1 MFISFRMTWRGVV
14 NVLILV
20 YLVSLLYLGMN
31 RWDQLSSDWNRTF
44 GANMPNA
51 SAMRDGLDHAR
62 SYLPSVADEY
72 MEKAEA
78 DAKNSR
84 SLADVL
90 RGTLRS
96 LGLSD
101 TQPQGLPYG
110 MNENLESPYDHLAD

>member
-1 MFISFRMTWRGVV
+1 MFINFRMTWRGVV

-31 RWDQLSSDWNRTF
+31 RWDQFSSDWNRTF
-44 GANMPNA
+44 SANMPNA

-101 TQPQGLPYG
+101 TPQQGLPYG
-110 MNENLESPYDHLAD
+110 SNENLESPYDRLAD